1 MIGEV
6 FNQLKAEINQ
16 NRLLHLL
23 IKHFSTNLIINE
35 NAVSYCALRLETKI
49 NKKVPENMT
58 YYSRNHEDIEG
69 MYAYIKANLF
79 GNNLAVLIIENN
91 VGLGMW

>member
-1 MIGEV
+1 
-6 FNQLKAEINQ
+6 
-16 NRLLHLL
+16 
-23 IKHFSTNLIINE
+23 LIINE

-69 MYAYIKANLF
+69 MYAYIKANF
-79 GNNLAVLIIENN
+79 FSNNLAIPIIEDS
-91 VGLGMW
+91 VDLGMW